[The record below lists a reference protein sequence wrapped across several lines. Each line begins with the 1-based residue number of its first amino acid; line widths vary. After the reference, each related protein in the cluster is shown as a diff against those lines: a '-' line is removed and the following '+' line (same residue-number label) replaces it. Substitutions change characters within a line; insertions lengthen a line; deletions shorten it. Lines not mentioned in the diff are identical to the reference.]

1 MHWLAAGVGSQCPR
15 ARPLVA
21 HMLEPQRVASPP
33 TWCFP
38 MRFECPLQEVALAAL
53 PPSVAASL
61 HRLEV
66 TPRPGAMCC
75 QLEVQLPAGARLAS
89 LTVNGSFHSVLSS
102 AAAPQVFIDTAA
114 LAQ

>member
-1 MHWLAAGVGSQCPR
+1 
-15 ARPLVA
+15 
-21 HMLEPQRVASPP
+21 
-33 TWCFP
+33 

-75 QLEVQLPAGARLAS
+75 QLEVQLPACSRLAS
-89 LTVNGSFHSVLSS
+89 LTVNGSFHRVLSS

-114 LAQ
+114 LAR